1 MAKSRT
7 YHRRNILIVVSV
19 VFIAALGL
27 SARLGYLMILKSE
40 DYASRA
46 KALHER
52 ERAIKAERGSIYDAQ
67 GKEIATN
74 KPVCTIS
81 VIHAQITDPERVI
94 SLLSKELGLGEEKV
108 RKRVEKR
115 SSIER
120 IKSNVD
126 KAIADKIREYDLDG
140 VMVDEDY
147 KRYYPYD
154 SLASRVIGFTGSDNQ
169 GVIGLEVKYDKFLK
183 GIDGTILTL
192 TTAYGVE
199 IENAAEDRIEPQPGN
214 DLYIS
219 LDMNIQQYAQQAALK
234 VRESKQASNVKL
246 IVMNP
251 QNGEILA
258 MVNVPEFNLND
269 PYTLI
274 DEITSQYQ
282 GQTLSDQKLNDLL
295 NGMWRNACISDTY
308 EPGSSFKIVTATAA
322 LEEHVVKLTDRFFCP
337 GYKKVE
343 DRTIRCHKAGG
354 HGSQDFV
361 EGIKNSCNPV
371 FMEIGARVGTE
382 KMYDYFKKLGLFN
395 KTGIDLPGEA
405 NSIMHKIDKIG
416 AVELATISFGQSFQI
431 TPLQLMVAT
440 SAVVNGGT
448 LVTPHLGVEIRSS
461 DGTRIQSLDYETQSG
476 AVTKET
482 SETMKE
488 LLEAVVSDGTGKRA
502 YLPGF
507 RIGGKT
513 ATSEK
518 LPRSSNKYISSFIG
532 FAPADNPQ
540 VIAMVLIE
548 DPVGI
553 YYGGTIAAPVIASL
567 FDNIL
572 PYLGIEESY
581 TEEERSKYN
590 IGTFQMPDFIGK
602 TKKEVKDML
611 KIYDFD
617 ELYSLGEGDV
627 VAEQFPLAG
636 ETIEKDSDL
645 ILYFESAQSLPTP
658 TSKRD
663 DGGQGD

>member
-7 YHRRNILIVVSV
+7 YNKRNVLIVTCIVITV
-19 VFIAALGL
+19 TLILLV
-27 SARLGYLMILKSE
+27 RLGYLMIFKSE
-40 DYASRA
+40 DYAARA
-46 KALHER
+46 QELHER
-52 ERAIKAERGSIYDAQ
+52 ERAIKAERGIIYDAN

-81 VIHAQITDPERVI
+81 VIYKQITDPERVI
-94 SLLSKELGLGEEKV
+94 SILSGQLGLSEEWV
-108 RKRVEKR
+108 RKRVEKV
-115 SSIER
+115 SSREK

-126 KAIADKIREYDLDG
+126 KEIADKIREYDLDG

-154 SLASRVIGFTGSDNQ
+154 SLASKVIGFTGSDNQ
-169 GVIGLEVKYDKFLK
+169 GIIGLEVKYDKFLK
-183 GIDGTILTL
+183 GVDGKILTL

-199 IENAAEDRIEPQPGN
+199 IKNAAEDRQEPQPGN

-219 LDMNIQQYAQQAALK
+219 LDMNIQQYAEQAALK
-234 VRESKQASNVKL
+234 VMKAKQASNVKL
-246 IVMNP
+246 IIMNP

-274 DEITSQYQ
+274 SEIASQYE
-282 GQTLSDQKLNDLL
+282 GQTLSKEQTNQLL
-295 NGMWRNACISDTY
+295 NGMWRNACLSDTY
-308 EPGSSFKIVTATAA
+308 EPGSSFKIITATAA
-322 LEEHVVKLTDRFFCP
+322 LEEHVVKLTDTFFCP

-343 DRTIRCHKAGG
+343 DRIIRCHKVGG

-361 EGIKNSCNPV
+361 AGIKNSCNPV
-371 FMEIGARVGTE
+371 FMEIGARVGVE
-382 KMYDYFKKLGLFN
+382 KMYYYYKKVGLFG

-405 NSIMHKIDKIG
+405 NSIMHKIENIK
-416 AVELATISFGQSFQI
+416 AVELATMSFGQSFQI
-431 TPLQLMVAT
+431 TPLQLMVAA

-448 LVTPHLGVEIRSS
+448 IVTPHLGVEIRSA
-461 DGTRIQSLDYETQSG
+461 DGTRIRKLEYETTDN
-476 AVTKET
+476 AVSKET
-482 SETMKE
+482 SETMKQ
-488 LLEAVVSDGTGKRA
+488 LLEAVVADGTGKRA

-532 FAPADNPQ
+532 FAPANDPQ
-540 VIAMVLIE
+540 VMAMVLIE

-553 YYGGTIAAPVIASL
+553 YYGGTIAAPVIADV
-567 FDNIL
+567 FGNIL

-581 TEEERSKYN
+581 TEAEKEKFD
-590 IGTFQMPDFIGK
+590 IGSFQMPDFIGK
-602 TKKEVKDML
+602 TKKEVKDLM
-611 KIYDFD
+611 KIFKLG
-617 ELYSLGEGDV
+617 ELYSIGEGEIV
-627 VAEQFPLAG
+627 GEQFPLEG
-636 ETIEKDSDL
+636 ETISNGSDF
-645 ILYFESAQSLPTP
+645 ILYF
-658 TSKRD
+658 K
-663 DGGQGD
+663 

>member
-1 MAKSRT
+1 MAKNRT
-7 YHRRNILIVVSV
+7 YHRRNVLVVVTV
-19 VFIAALGL
+19 VFLAALILVG
-27 SARLGYLMILKSE
+27 RLGYLMIMKSE
-40 DYASRA
+40 DYAARA
-46 KALHER
+46 KELHER
-52 ERAIKAERGSIYDAQ
+52 ERAIKAARGIIYDAN
-67 GKEIATN
+67 GKAIATN

-94 SLLSKELGLGEEKV
+94 TLLSAELGLSEEKV

-126 KAIADKIREYDLDG
+126 KSIADKIREYDLDG

-154 SLASRVIGFTGSDNQ
+154 SLASKVIGFTGSDNQ
-169 GVIGLEVKYDKFLK
+169 GIIGLEVKYDEILK

-234 VRESKQASNVKL
+234 VMEAKQASNVKL

-251 QNGEILA
+251 QNGELMA

-274 DEITSQYQ
+274 QEIAEDYQ
-282 GQTLSDQKLNDLL
+282 GQVLTDQKKNDLL

-308 EPGSSFKIVTATAA
+308 EPGSSFKIITATAA
-322 LEEHVVKLTDRFFCP
+322 LEEHVVKLTDRFYCP

-343 DRTIRCHKAGG
+343 DRIIRCHKAGG

-371 FMEIGARVGTE
+371 FMEIGARVGVE
-382 KMYDYFKKLGLFN
+382 KMYEYFKKLGLFQ
-395 KTGIDLPGEA
+395 KTGVDLPGEA
-405 NSIMHKIDKIG
+405 NSIMHKPDKVG
-416 AVELATISFGQSFQI
+416 VVELATVSFGQSFQI

-448 LVTPHLGVEIRSS
+448 LVTPHLGVEVRSS
-461 DGTRIQSLDYETQSG
+461 DGSRIWELDYKTSTQ
-476 AVTKET
+476 AVSKET

-518 LPRSSNKYISSFIG
+518 LPRSSNQYISSFIG

-572 PYLGIEESY
+572 PYLGIEERYS
-581 TEEERSKYN
+581 EAEIAKYN
-590 IGTFQMPDFIGK
+590 IGTFEMPDFLGK
-602 TKKEVKDML
+602 SKKEVKDML
-611 KIYDFD
+611 KIYDFG
-617 ELYSLGEGDV
+617 ELYSLGEGETV
-627 VAEQFPLAG
+627 TEQFPLSG
-636 ETIEKDSDL
+636 ETVNKDSDL
-645 ILYFESAQSLPTP
+645 ILYFE
-658 TSKRD
+658 
-663 DGGQGD
+663 